1 MPSAKAADLGG
12 DCCADLEERVAE
24 LESTTA
30 RKGNRKMSLTVTGQV
45 NRVVT
50 WYDDSR
56 LSTTYYGLDNTNSS
70 SRFIFNG
77 NAKITPKVTTG
88 FEIMIEIEA
97 GGTSSKVS
105 QFDEDGKLTAFI
117 PNPNVAAPGCTTPGA
132 GVPFP
137 GAPVLSNPGQFPGPG
152 GSAPCPSGT
161 AGLGAVN
168 TGIPSFNAHNTDAY
182 FGDARRVA
190 WWIEHADLGRLTV
203 GRWESAGVLGTID
216 LTGHIFLPASAAF
229 GLLNGGFF
237 VRGPAGQV
245 YAMTWAN
252 IADPASNNPGRTEL
266 VRYDSPSW
274 HGFIYSAS
282 VAEAGDYWGTMLR
295 YANEFQGFRLAGS
308 VGYERITDIATPGVV
323 DPANAAFTGNRP
335 DITVWG
341 IALSAM
347 HVPTGLFVQG
357 HYNHADFGGRI
368 QGSTTGSGYWGEST
382 PNKKPADQWL
392 IQAGISKNFFGYGN
406 TTAYGEY
413 GIANDWGADIT
424 CGAPST
430 AAIGQT
436 CAGTVGRNY
445 TVPANTTGFT
455 QVMGVTET
463 EMRVW
468 GLGVVQNFSAAAMD
482 LYVGYR
488 HFDADVK
495 CLDAVGAATCSGSI
509 KVIGN
514 TTPTTINKL
523 PTEGIDVIVM
533 GARVLF

>member
-1 MPSAKAADLGG
+1 MIGGLLSNASRLALVAAAGLFAGGVAMPSAKAADLGG

-24 LESTTA
+24 LEATTA

-50 WYDDSR
+50 WYDDGQSSR
-56 LSTTYYGLDNTNSS
+56 TYYGLDNTNSS

-77 NAKITPKVTTG
+77 SAKVTPKVSMG

-105 QFDEDGKLTAFI
+105 QFDEDGK
-117 PNPNVAAPGCTTPGA
+117 VGA
-132 GVPFP
+132 QIG
-137 GAPVLSNPGQFPGPG
+137 GPG
-152 GSAPCPSGT
+152 
-161 AGLGAVN
+161 
-168 TGIPSFNAHNTDAY
+168 SFNQHNVDAY

-190 WWIEHADLGRLTV
+190 WWIEHADLGRMTV
-203 GRWESAGVLGTID
+203 GRWEAAGVLGTID
-216 LTGHIFLPASAAF
+216 LTGHLFLPASAAF

-237 VRGPAGQV
+237 IRGPQGQF
-245 YAMTWAN
+245 YATTWAN

-282 VAEAGDYWGTMLR
+282 VAEAGDYWGTMIR
-295 YANEFQGFRLAGS
+295 YANEFNGFRLAGS
-308 VGYERITDIATPGVV
+308 VGYERVTDVATPNTVNPT
-323 DPANAAFTGNRP
+323 DPAFTGRRP

-341 IALSAM
+341 FALSAM

-357 HYNHADFGGRI
+357 HYNHAEFGGQFI
-368 QGSTTGSGYWGEST
+368 GAPSGYWGQNT
-382 PNKKPADQWL
+382 QNKKDADQWL

-406 TTAYGEY
+406 TSVYGEY

-424 CGAPST
+424 SSPNNNSIGRNF
-430 AAIGQT
+430 AIG
-436 CAGTVGRNY
+436 
-445 TVPANTTGFT
+445 GFT
-455 QVMGVTET
+455 TVNGVTST

-468 GLGVVQNFSAAAMD
+468 GIGIAQNISAAATD
-482 LYVGYR
+482 LYLGYR
-488 HFDADVK
+488 HFDADIK
-495 CLDAVGAATCSGSI
+495 CTDLVGAPTCTGG
-509 KVIGN
+509 VAPGAAAGTF
-514 TTPTTINKL
+514 TTNKL
-523 PTEGIDVIVM
+523 ATEGIDVIVM